1 MNDSDSTLKIYKRLL
16 TYVVPFKWAFIAGIL
31 GNVLYGIV
39 DASFMKLLEP
49 LMNRG
54 FVAHDMAFIA
64 WIPYLVIGFVIVR
77 GIASFLSTYFMGWVG
92 RRVVMTIRQD
102 LFSHMLSLPASFY
115 DNNTSGELLSK
126 ITYNV
131 EQVADASTDALT
143 VLVRETCTVI
153 GLIIVMLT
161 VSWHLTL
168 LFFVVMPIMAV
179 VMHFV
184 SKRLRFVSNRVQQ
197 SVGGV
202 AHVAEEALEGHKV
215 IKAFGGQH
223 YEREQFCKVTRSNLQ
238 QEMKLIV
245 TSALSV
251 PAIQLIGSFA
261 LAAMIYLATLP
272 PEAGD
277 VGITPGGF
285 TTLIGAMFMLL
296 KPLKQLT
303 KVNGNIQKGIANA
316 ASVFALLELPA
327 EQDNGTHSL
336 ERVTGRIEFK
346 DVSFSYDESKH
357 VTLSNITFKVEP
369 GETIAIVGRSGG
381 GKSTLVNLIPRFYDA
396 KGLITLD
403 GVDVHNIPLKNLRK
417 QFAFVSQNV
426 TLFNETIARNIAYGQ
441 DEFNLDAVIAAA
453 KKAHAWEF
461 ISQLPE
467 GMDTV
472 IGENGVRL
480 SGGQRQ
486 RIAIA
491 RAIMKQAPILILDEA
506 TSALDTESERK
517 IQDAL
522 EELMSHC
529 TTLVIAH
536 RLSTIEN
543 ADRILVI
550 DSGQVIEMGTHE
562 ELILQKG
569 IYAELRVMQY
579 HSTDRKAS

>member
-1 MNDSDSTLKIYKRLL
+1 MIYSDSTFQVYKRLL
-16 TYVVPFKWAFIAGIL
+16 TYVKPFKWAFLAGIL
-31 GNVLYGIV
+31 GNILYGIV

-49 LMNRG
+49 LMNKG
-54 FVAHDMAFIA
+54 FVDHDMAFIA
-64 WIPYLVIGFVIVR
+64 WIPYLVIGIVVVR

-92 RRVVMTIRQD
+92 RRVVMTLRQD
-102 LFSHMLSLPASFY
+102 LFKHMLSLPASFY

-143 VLVRETCTVI
+143 VLVRETCTAV
-153 GLIIVMLT
+153 GLVIVMLT
-161 VSWHLTL
+161 VSWRLTV
-168 LFFVVMPIMAV
+168 LFFLVVPVMAV

-184 SKRLRFVSNRVQQ
+184 SKRLRFVSNRVQE

-215 IKAFGGQH
+215 IKAFGGQQ
-223 YEREQFCKVTRSNLQ
+223 YEIAQFQNATRSNLQ

-261 LAAMIYLATLP
+261 LAGMIYLATLP
-272 PEAGD
+272 PEAGQ

-285 TTLIGAMFMLL
+285 ATLIGAMFMLL

-316 ASVFALLELPA
+316 ASVFAILEIPP
-327 EQDNGTHSL
+327 EQDTGTHRL
-336 ERVTGRIEFK
+336 EHAKGKIEFK
-346 DVSFSYDESKH
+346 DVSFSYDAQKAL
-357 VTLSNITFKVEP
+357 TLSNVSFKVEP

-396 KGLITLD
+396 AGLITLD
-403 GVDVHNIPLKNLRK
+403 GVNIYDIPLKDLRK
-417 QFAFVSQNV
+417 HFAFVSQHV
-426 TLFNETIARNIAYGQ
+426 TLFNDTIARNIAYGQ
-441 DEFNLDAVIAAA
+441 DEFDLDKVITAA

-467 GMDTV
+467 GMDTL

-491 RAIMKQAPILILDEA
+491 RAILKQAPILILDEA

-517 IQDAL
+517 IQNAL
-522 EELMSHC
+522 EALMAHC

-550 DSGQVIEMGTHE
+550 DSGRVIEMGTHD
-562 ELILQKG
+562 ELIARQG
-569 IYAELRVMQY
+569 IYSELRVMQY
-579 HSTDRKAS
+579 HPAERKAS